1 MRERI
6 VPELHWHGLTRF
18 LELIE
23 RPWRLIYRIDGST
36 VCVVSALDGRRQLE
50 DLLLA
55 RFLRHEFI
63 TRLCG
68 GSLNSDCRVWI
79 KADRRI
85 FLRVRRRSH
94 SVFCWRWWSATARNV
109 PVEQQQLLATSSP
122 AVG

>member
-36 VCVVSALDGRRQLE
+36 VYVVSVWDGRRQLE

-85 FLRVRRRSH
+85 FFGACGDGVIQF
-94 SVFCWRWWSATARNV
+94 SVGVGGV
-109 PVEQQQLLATSSP
+109 PQHGIGLLNSNNSWP
-122 AVG
+122 HLHQP

>member
-1 MRERI
+1 MRVRI

-23 RPWRLIYRIDGST
+23 RHWRLIYHIDGST
-36 VCVVSALDGRRQLE
+36 VYVVSVWDGRRQLE

-63 TRLCG
+63 TLLCG

-85 FLRVRRRSH
+85 FFARA
-94 SVFCWRWWSATARNV
+94 AT
-109 PVEQQQLLATSSP
+109 ESFSFLLALVECQS
-122 AVG
+122 AEWAC